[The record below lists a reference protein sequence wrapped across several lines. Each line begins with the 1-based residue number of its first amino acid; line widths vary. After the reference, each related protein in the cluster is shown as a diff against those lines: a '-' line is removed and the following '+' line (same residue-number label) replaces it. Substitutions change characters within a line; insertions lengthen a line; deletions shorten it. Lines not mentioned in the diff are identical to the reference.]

1 MADGASEALVHGT
14 AVALGDRAALLRGPS
29 GAGKSDLALRT
40 LQLPPGG
47 PAGGPL
53 WLVADDQ
60 VLLTRAGDTLRAAA
74 PARLAG
80 LIEVRGL
87 GILAMPHVPSARLV
101 LLVDLVASG
110 QAERLPDPWPY
121 EILAGVGLPV
131 LKLPAFEASAPA
143 KLALALGRQ
152 PWQEIEDD

>member
-1 MADGASEALVHGT
+1 
-14 AVALGDRAALLRGPS
+14 
-29 GAGKSDLALRT
+29 
-40 LQLPPGG
+40 
-47 PAGGPL
+47 
-53 WLVADDQ
+53 VADDQ